1 MAALC
6 RFFIDRPIFASVL
19 SIVILIAGAVS
30 VPGLPIAQYPE
41 IAPPT
46 ISVACM
52 YPGASAAVL
61 ADTVAAPIEQQVTG
75 VENVLYMSSQCTNDG
90 QYLLT
95 VTFDLGVDLDM
106 AQVLVQNRVNLALPG
121 LPDVVRQTGVS
132 VRKKSPSI
140 LLVINLFSP
149 DNSASQLTLSN
160 YATINLRDEL
170 AQIPG
175 VGDLQMFGQ
184 QDYSMRVWLDPDRI
198 AARGLTISEVVAALR
213 EQNVQVAAGSLARPP
228 VPSGQAFQ
236 YSLST
241 QGRLQ
246 DASQFSEIILRTG
259 QAGEVLR
266 LRDVVSDQRR
276 DPVSGELLGG
286 IQRGARNADTT
297 CALDGRPSVGLS
309 IYQSPGSNA
318 LQTADLIR
326 ARMTELRQQFPPG
339 IDYDIFYD
347 TTPFINE
354 SIHEVVKALRDAVIL
369 VGIVVLVFLQS
380 WRATLIPLLAVPVA
394 IVGTFAVMAGL
405 GFSLNNLSLL
415 GLVLAI
421 GIVVDDAIV
430 VVEAVEHHL
439 EHGLTPREA
448 TRRAMDEVAVPVI
461 AISLVLMAVFVP
473 CAFITGV
480 TGQFFRQFAVTIAV
494 ATFFS
499 ALNSLTLSPALAA
512 MLLRRKSEQRDML
525 SRLLNL
531 VLGWFFRIFNS
542 MFDRLSAGYGGFV
555 RRLLRFSLP
564 VLLAYA
570 GLLYATWYGFT
581 KTPTGFVPSQ
591 DKGYLLVNVQ
601 LPDAASLERTQAVMK
616 LVEKLAVGSG
626 TGSPGGGIPGI
637 EHVISISG
645 MSIVQNANGSNYG
658 SMFLILSDFDQ
669 RHEPGLSSTA
679 IASQLQQA
687 AFRSVQDAMI
697 SVFGPPAVDGL
708 GSAGGFKVLI
718 QDRASAGLNALQGAA
733 DGLAMAGLQE
743 PRLAGMF
750 SSFRAATPQ
759 MFVDIDRDKCKS
771 MGIPLNEV
779 FLTLQVCLGG
789 YYTNDFNEFG
799 RSWQVNLQA
808 DPQFRL
814 APDDVGRLQ
823 VRNSAGGMV
832 PMSAIGSV
840 REIGGPAMITRYNGL
855 TSAAINGAARPGVSS
870 GDMIAAVDQLAA
882 QTLPPGMSHAWT
894 ELTLLQIRAGN
905 TAMIVFAL
913 SVLLVYLLL
922 AAQYESLRLPL
933 AVILVVPMCLLC
945 AVVGV
950 QLARMDLNIFV
961 QIGLVV
967 LVGLASK
974 NAILIVEFAK
984 AKRATGLSVTEAT
997 VEACRVRLRP
1007 ILMTSFAFILGV
1019 IPLAIAE
1026 GAGSEMRRTLGI
1038 AVFSGMLGVTAFGIL
1053 LTPVF
1058 FALLDRTKPG
1068 TGEEPQ

>member
-718 QDRASAGLNALQGAA
+718 QDRASAGLTALQGAA

-743 PRLAGMF
+743 PRLAGLF

-814 APDDVGRLQ
+814 TPDDVGRLQ

-882 QTLPPGMSHAWT
+882 QTLPPGMSSAWT

-922 AAQYESLRLPL
+922 AAQYESLQLPL

-984 AKRATGLSVTEAT
+984 EKRATGLSVTEAT

>member
-1 MAALC
+1 VAALC

-326 ARMTELRQQFPPG
+326 ARMSELRQQFPPG

-669 RHEPGLSSTA
+669 RHEPALSSTA

-814 APDDVGRLQ
+814 TPDDVGRLQ

-870 GDMIAAVDQLAA
+870 GDMIAAVDHLAA
-882 QTLPPGMSHAWT
+882 QTLPPGMSYAWT

-984 AKRATGLSVTEAT
+984 EKRATGLSVTEAT

-1038 AVFSGMLGVTAFGIL
+1038 AVFSGMLGVTAFGIV

>member
-276 DPVSGELLGG
+276 DPVSDELLGG

-326 ARMTELRQQFPPG
+326 ARMSELRQQFPPG

-669 RHEPGLSSTA
+669 RHEPALSSTA

-814 APDDVGRLQ
+814 TPDDVGRLQ

-882 QTLPPGMSHAWT
+882 QTLPPGMSSAWT

-984 AKRATGLSVTEAT
+984 EKRATGLSVTEAT

-1038 AVFSGMLGVTAFGIL
+1038 AVFSGMLGVTAFGIV

>member
-1 MAALC
+1 VAALC

-246 DASQFSEIILRTG
+246 DASQFAEIILRTG

-326 ARMTELRQQFPPG
+326 ARMSELRQQFPPG

-669 RHEPGLSSTA
+669 RHEPALSSTA

-687 AFRSVQDAMI
+687 AFLSVQDAMI

-743 PRLAGMF
+743 PRLAGLF

-814 APDDVGRLQ
+814 TPDDVGRLQ

-882 QTLPPGMSHAWT
+882 QTLPPGMSYAWT

-984 AKRATGLSVTEAT
+984 EKRATGLSVTEAT

-1038 AVFSGMLGVTAFGIL
+1038 AVFSGMLGVTAFGIV

>member
-326 ARMTELRQQFPPG
+326 ARMSELRQQFPPG
-339 IDYDIFYD
+339 IAYDIFYD

-499 ALNSLTLSPALAA
+499 ALNSLTLSPAMAA

-814 APDDVGRLQ
+814 TPDDVGRLQ

-984 AKRATGLSVTEAT
+984 EKRATGLSVTEAT

>member
-326 ARMTELRQQFPPG
+326 ARMSELRQQFPPG
-339 IDYDIFYD
+339 IAYDIFYD

>member
-814 APDDVGRLQ
+814 TPDDVGRLQ

-984 AKRATGLSVTEAT
+984 EKRATGLSVTEAT

>member
-326 ARMTELRQQFPPG
+326 ARMSELRQQFPPG
-339 IDYDIFYD
+339 IAYDIFYD

-814 APDDVGRLQ
+814 TPDDVGRLQ

>member
-121 LPDVVRQTGVS
+121 LPDVVRQTGVR

-326 ARMTELRQQFPPG
+326 ARMSELRQQFPPG
-339 IDYDIFYD
+339 IAYDIFYD

-984 AKRATGLSVTEAT
+984 EKRATGLSVTEAT

>member
-46 ISVACM
+46 ISVACV

-246 DASQFSEIILRTG
+246 DASQFAEIILRTG

-326 ARMTELRQQFPPG
+326 ARMSELRQQFPPG

-669 RHEPGLSSTA
+669 RHEPALSSTA

-687 AFRSVQDAMI
+687 AFLSVQDAMI

-743 PRLAGMF
+743 PRLAGLF

-814 APDDVGRLQ
+814 TPDDVGRLQ

-882 QTLPPGMSHAWT
+882 QTLPPGMSYAWT

-984 AKRATGLSVTEAT
+984 EKRATGLSVTEAT

-1038 AVFSGMLGVTAFGIL
+1038 AVFSGMLGVTAFGIV

-1058 FALLDRTKPG
+1058 FALLDRTTPG

>member
-246 DASQFSEIILRTG
+246 DASQFAEIILRTG

-326 ARMTELRQQFPPG
+326 ARMSELRQQFPPG

-669 RHEPGLSSTA
+669 RHEPALSSTA

-687 AFRSVQDAMI
+687 AFLSVQDAMI

-743 PRLAGMF
+743 PRLAGLF

-814 APDDVGRLQ
+814 TPDDVGRLQ

-882 QTLPPGMSHAWT
+882 QTLPPGMSYAWT

-984 AKRATGLSVTEAT
+984 EKRATGLSVTEAT

-1038 AVFSGMLGVTAFGIL
+1038 AVFSGMLGVTAFGIV

>member
-326 ARMTELRQQFPPG
+326 ARMSELRQQFPPG
-339 IDYDIFYD
+339 IAYDIFYD

-743 PRLAGMF
+743 PRLAGLF

-814 APDDVGRLQ
+814 TPDDVGRLQ

-984 AKRATGLSVTEAT
+984 EKRATGLSVTEAT

>member
-326 ARMTELRQQFPPG
+326 ARMSELRQQFPPG

-669 RHEPGLSSTA
+669 RHEPALSSTA

-814 APDDVGRLQ
+814 TPDDVGRLQ

-882 QTLPPGMSHAWT
+882 QTLPPGMSYAWT

-984 AKRATGLSVTEAT
+984 EKRATGLSVTEAT

-1038 AVFSGMLGVTAFGIL
+1038 AVFSGMLGVTAFGIV

>member
-246 DASQFSEIILRTG
+246 DASQFAEIILRTG

-326 ARMTELRQQFPPG
+326 ARMSELRQQFPPG

-669 RHEPGLSSTA
+669 RHEPALSSTA

-743 PRLAGMF
+743 PRLAGLF

-814 APDDVGRLQ
+814 TPDDVGRLQ

-882 QTLPPGMSHAWT
+882 QTLPPGMSYAWT

-984 AKRATGLSVTEAT
+984 EKRATGLSVTEAT

>member
-1 MAALC
+1 
-6 RFFIDRPIFASVL
+6 
-19 SIVILIAGAVS
+19 
-30 VPGLPIAQYPE
+30 
-41 IAPPT
+41 
-46 ISVACM
+46 
-52 YPGASAAVL
+52 
-61 ADTVAAPIEQQVTG
+61 
-75 VENVLYMSSQCTNDG
+75 
-90 QYLLT
+90 
-95 VTFDLGVDLDM
+95 
-106 AQVLVQNRVNLALPG
+106 
-121 LPDVVRQTGVS
+121 
-132 VRKKSPSI
+132 
-140 LLVINLFSP
+140 
-149 DNSASQLTLSN
+149 
-160 YATINLRDEL
+160 
-170 AQIPG
+170 
-175 VGDLQMFGQ
+175 
-184 QDYSMRVWLDPDRI
+184 
-198 AARGLTISEVVAALR
+198 
-213 EQNVQVAAGSLARPP
+213 
-228 VPSGQAFQ
+228 
-236 YSLST
+236 
-241 QGRLQ
+241 
-246 DASQFSEIILRTG
+246 
-259 QAGEVLR
+259 
-266 LRDVVSDQRR
+266 
-276 DPVSGELLGG
+276 
-286 IQRGARNADTT
+286 
-297 CALDGRPSVGLS
+297 
-309 IYQSPGSNA
+309 
-318 LQTADLIR
+318 
-326 ARMTELRQQFPPG
+326 
-339 IDYDIFYD
+339 
-347 TTPFINE
+347 
-354 SIHEVVKALRDAVIL
+354 
-369 VGIVVLVFLQS
+369 
-380 WRATLIPLLAVPVA
+380 
-394 IVGTFAVMAGL
+394 
-405 GFSLNNLSLL
+405 
-415 GLVLAI
+415 
-421 GIVVDDAIV
+421 
-430 VVEAVEHHL
+430 
-439 EHGLTPREA
+439 
-448 TRRAMDEVAVPVI
+448 
-461 AISLVLMAVFVP
+461 
-473 CAFITGV
+473 
-480 TGQFFRQFAVTIAV
+480 
-494 ATFFS
+494 
-499 ALNSLTLSPALAA
+499 
-512 MLLRRKSEQRDML
+512 
-525 SRLLNL
+525 
-531 VLGWFFRIFNS
+531 
-542 MFDRLSAGYGGFV
+542 
-555 RRLLRFSLP
+555 
-564 VLLAYA
+564 
-570 GLLYATWYGFT
+570 
-581 KTPTGFVPSQ
+581 
-591 DKGYLLVNVQ
+591 
-601 LPDAASLERTQAVMK
+601 
-616 LVEKLAVGSG
+616 
-626 TGSPGGGIPGI
+626 
-637 EHVISISG
+637 
-645 MSIVQNANGSNYG
+645 
-658 SMFLILSDFDQ
+658 MFLILSDFDQ
-669 RHEPGLSSTA
+669 RHEPALSSTA

-814 APDDVGRLQ
+814 TPDDVGRLQ

-984 AKRATGLSVTEAT
+984 EKRATGLSVTEAT

>member
-266 LRDVVSDQRR
+266 LRDVVSDQRK

-326 ARMTELRQQFPPG
+326 ARMSELRQQFPPG

-542 MFDRLSAGYGGFV
+542 VFDRLSAGYGGFV

-626 TGSPGGGIPGI
+626 TGSTGGGIPGI

-645 MSIVQNANGSNYG
+645 MSIVQNSNGSNYG

-669 RHEPGLSSTA
+669 RHEPALSSTA

-814 APDDVGRLQ
+814 TPDDVGRLQ

-882 QTLPPGMSHAWT
+882 QTLPPGMSYAWT

-984 AKRATGLSVTEAT
+984 EKRATGLSVTEAT

-1038 AVFSGMLGVTAFGIL
+1038 AVFSGMLGVTAFGIV

-1058 FALLDRTKPG
+1058 FALLDRTTPG

>member
-326 ARMTELRQQFPPG
+326 ARMSELRQQFPPG